1 MAKDLTIFG
10 GDNFVVP
17 DYLSAFMDEESNIG
31 SVQTV
36 PTLTY
41 AGKVWV
47 TSVDGEKKR
56 LERPNAEGDMEPV
69 SVLRVVILDGQ
80 IKRGRDYYDGPFDPN
95 SPKSPDCWSIDGEK
109 PHSSVKNPQCSSC
122 GKCPQSIKGSKM
134 GEDGREGVAC
144 GEYRLLAVIPA
155 GALDSTPLRLK
166 LRVTSDYDVKSTDLQ
181 KEGWFAFKQFK
192 DFLRAKRVMHTATIV
207 TKLKFDPSKGITYPK
222 ILFSPDRLL
231 TQDEFAKVRPLIKA
245 EATQALISDA
255 YTPNGADG
263 EPTGGDPE
271 DATEQPKPKPNKPAP
286 AAQAKPKAE
295 PKEVANEPF
304 ITDEMEQ
311 EERQPAKPKPAA
323 KAKAAPPPAEN
334 TDGDEDTGGQPAS
347 TNVPD
352 DVSSLLDDW
361 G

>member
-1 MAKDLTIFG
+1 MAKDVMLLSDT
-10 GDNFVVP
+10 NFVVP

-69 SVLRVVILDGQ
+69 SVLRVVILDAQ
-80 IKRGRDYYDGPFDPN
+80 LKRGRDYYDGPFDAGT
-95 SPKSPDCWSIDGEK
+95 PKSPDCWSIDGEK
-109 PHSSVKNPQCSSC
+109 PHASVKEPMCSSC
-122 GKCPQSIKGSKM
+122 GKCPKAVKGSKV
-134 GEDGREGVAC
+134 GDDGHEGVAC

-166 LRVTSDYDVKSTDLQ
+166 LRVTSDYDVKSADLQ

-207 TKLKFDPSKGITYPK
+207 TKLKFDTSKGITYPK
-222 ILFSPDRLL
+222 ILFAPDRLL
-231 TQDEFAKVRPLIKA
+231 TQEEFAKVRPLIKA
-245 EATQALISDA
+245 ETTQKLISDA

-263 EPTGGDPE
+263 EPTSGGEADPV
-271 DATEQPKPKPNKPAP
+271 AEQPKPKPKPST
-286 AAQAKPKAE
+286 PKAE
-295 PKEVANEPF
+295 AKPVDKPVDKEPF
-304 ITDEMEQ
+304 ITDEMER
-311 EERQPAKPKPAA
+311 EERQPTKRTTK
-323 KAKAAPPPAEN
+323 KASPPPADDDA
-334 TDGDEDTGGQPAS
+334 DGEQAS
-347 TNVPD
+347 ASSDVPD
-352 DVSSLLDDW
+352 DVTSLLDDW
-361 G
+361 GTV